1 MSGVDNT
8 DIYHPKHH
16 VAMTAQQLLTEGG
29 CRSFDEFVTE
39 VSRRLV
45 WCSRSY
51 AAHVLEK
58 WRSRIE
64 ADIVDGITAAGD
76 TVAAGGDK
84 AAGNGKHIQILNNID
99 HES

>member
-8 DIYHPKHH
+8 DIYHPKHI
-16 VAMTAQQLLTEGG
+16 VGMTAQQLLTEGG

-64 ADIVDGITAAGD
+64 VDIIDS
-76 TVAAGGDK
+76 

>member
-16 VAMTAQQLLTEGG
+16 VAMTAQQLLQEGS

-64 ADIVDGITAAGD
+64 VDIVDSS
-76 TVAAGGDK
+76 
-84 AAGNGKHIQILNNID
+84 AGNARYIQIINNTND
-99 HES
+99 ESDF

>member
-1 MSGVDNT
+1 MSGVNNT
-8 DIYHPKHH
+8 EIYHPKHQ
-16 VAMTAQQLLTEGG
+16 VGMTAQQLLQEGS
-29 CRSFDEFVTE
+29 CRSFDDFVTE

-64 ADIVDGITAAGD
+64 ADIVDSS
-76 TVAAGGDK
+76 
-84 AAGNGKHIQILNNID
+84 AGNGKHIQILNNTD

>member
-16 VAMTAQQLLTEGG
+16 VAMTAQQLLQEGG

-64 ADIVDGITAAGD
+64 ADIVDGS
-76 TVAAGGDK
+76 
-84 AAGNGKHIQILNNID
+84 AGNGKHIQILNNID
-99 HES
+99 HESDF

>member
-8 DIYHPKHH
+8 DIYHPKHI
-16 VAMTAQQLLTEGG
+16 VGMTAQQLLQEGG

-39 VSRRLV
+39 VSRRLA

-64 ADIVDGITAAGD
+64 ADIVDS
-76 TVAAGGDK
+76 
-84 AAGNGKHIQILNNID
+84 AAGNARYIQILNNTN
-99 HES
+99 HESDF

>member
-8 DIYHPKHH
+8 DIYHPKHI
-16 VAMTAQQLLTEGG
+16 VGMTAQQLLQEGG

-64 ADIVDGITAAGD
+64 VDIVDST
-76 TVAAGGDK
+76 
-84 AAGNGKHIQILNNID
+84 AGNSKHIQILNNID
-99 HES
+99 HESDF